1 MGTTGRKGGRR
12 TRDERSASSGACA
25 VVRAVHWRWDE
36 LSAVMKMAHESSG
49 MKMKMKTSLDVMGG
63 RVANSLAAGERH
75 SALTE
80 QTK

>member
-1 MGTTGRKGGRR
+1 
-12 TRDERSASSGACA
+12 
-25 VVRAVHWRWDE
+25 
-36 LSAVMKMAHESSG
+36 MAHESSG
-49 MKMKMKTSLDVMGG
+49 MKMKMKTSLDVKGG